1 MQATDN
7 SPALAVDVA
16 ILPPPPVRQQLAELN
31 RQMLAPPS
39 GFRFGP
45 TCLPH
50 LTLAQQLV
58 RSERVGALA
67 EALGS
72 LLEPEGPLEL
82 MTTTVAVPHF
92 SATLGIAPS
101 AALTGLHRR
110 IMDLLV
116 PFQTDDDGHDAFIID
131 KDGEPPRPSDLE
143 WVRAFRRRSAYES
156 FDPHITLGVG
166 AVGDLAPF
174 AFVGDTVELYHL
186 GRFCTCRAV
195 LASWTLTAQSR

>member
-7 SPALAVDVA
+7 SPTLAVDVA
-16 ILPPPPVRQQLAELN
+16 ILPPPAVRRQLAELN
-31 RQMLAPPS
+31 SQTLAPPA

-50 LTLAQQLV
+50 LTLAQQLI
-58 RSERVGALA
+58 RRERVGTLATALSA
-67 EALGS
+67 
-72 LLEPEGPLEL
+72 LLEQERPLEL
-82 MTTTVAVPHF
+82 MTTTVAVPHL

-101 AALTGLHRR
+101 SALTRLHRR

-116 PFQTDDDGHDAFIID
+116 PFQTGDDGHDAFIID
-131 KDGEPPRPSDLE
+131 RDVKPPRPSDLE
-143 WVRAFRRRSAYES
+143 WVKTFRRRSAYAS

-174 AFVGDTVELYHL
+174 AFVGDTIELYHL